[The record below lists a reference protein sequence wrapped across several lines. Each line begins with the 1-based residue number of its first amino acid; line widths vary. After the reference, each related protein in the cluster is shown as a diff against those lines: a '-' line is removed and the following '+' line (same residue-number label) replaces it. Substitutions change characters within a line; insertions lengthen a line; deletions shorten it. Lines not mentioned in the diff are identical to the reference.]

1 MKDISSINSNTNE
14 NHWIEISDSSQLVVQ
29 PLVTVYMATYNHV
42 QYIAEAIEGVL
53 FQECDFS
60 IELIIAE
67 DCSND
72 GTREIVLQY
81 QKKYPA
87 LIRIITGDKNVGA
100 VLNGIRARK
109 RARGEYIA
117 FCEGD
122 DYWLSPDKLSLQID
136 ILQKQ
141 PNVSA
146 VFSDFVIT
154 EFKNEQWTVNL
165 DRNMHAELKP
175 HQLRGNIF
183 SSLYEGNG
191 QLRTLTAVYRR
202 SVFDHLNQKNI
213 PYQRYPFG
221 DNFFLAQAATDGMI
235 ERIEQVTAVYRVSPD
250 SATRS
255 ANPIKRLEFMQS
267 VREFYDNFTDY
278 FPGEAEYPQFNLL
291 VTDII
296 ICRAAFVAGETD
308 TFIST
313 YDRIRNQG
321 YIPPLSLKMANVL
334 IKSEYVRC
342 FVLTAKS
349 RLRSIYKTYLTYLRS

>member
-14 NHWIEISDSSQLVVQ
+14 NHWIEISDTSQLVVQ
-29 PLVTVYMATYNHV
+29 PLVTVYMSTYNHV

-53 FQECDFS
+53 FQKCDFT

-122 DYWLSPDKLSLQID
+122 DYWLTPDKLSLQID

-154 EFKNEQWTVNL
+154 EFKNGQWTVNL
-165 DRNMHAELKP
+165 DRNIHAELEP

-202 SVFDHLNQKNI
+202 SVFDNLNKKNI

-221 DNFFLAQAATDGMI
+221 DNFFLAQAASDGLI
-235 ERIEQVTAVYRVSPD
+235 ERIEQITAVYRVSPY

-255 ANPIKRLEFMQS
+255 ADPIKRLEFIQS
-267 VREFYDNFTDY
+267 VREYYDNFTDY
-278 FPGEAEYPQFNLL
+278 FPGETQYPQFNFLE
-291 VTDII
+291 TDVN
-296 ICRAAFVAGETD
+296 ICRAAFTAGATET
-308 TFIST
+308 FLST
-313 YDRIRNQG
+313 YNRIKNQG
-321 YIPPLSLKMANVL
+321 YTPALSLKIANIL
-334 IKSEYVRC
+334 IKSDYVRR
-342 FVLTAKS
+342 FILTI
-349 RLRSIYKTYLTYLRS
+349 RSLSLALYKKFA